1 MTSRQAGKPRQSA
14 QKEMIFLSQS
24 EERVAT
30 YGWSHKGNYAKISSI
45 LFLNEPLH
53 PLRPQRDCEPGT
65 RDPLHRH

>member
-1 MTSRQAGKPRQSA
+1 MTPRQAGKARQSA

-24 EERVAT
+24 KERVAT
-30 YGWSHKGNYAKISSI
+30 HGWSHKGNYAKISSI